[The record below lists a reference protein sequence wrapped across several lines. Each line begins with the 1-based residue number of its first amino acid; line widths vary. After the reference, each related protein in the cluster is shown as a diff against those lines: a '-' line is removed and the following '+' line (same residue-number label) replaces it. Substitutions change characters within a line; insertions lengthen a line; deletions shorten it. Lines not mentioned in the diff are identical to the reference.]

1 MTIFNISDDSTI
13 SNEKPINNHHCV
25 NCMCYKCV
33 CPARSILMRYEPHEI
48 NPYWDN
54 NCYGQCIVCTDHG
67 HDTTCEICYTR
78 DRASNALRTSMAS
91 ISIDDYLK

>member
-13 SNEKPINNHHCV
+13 SNEK
-25 NCMCYKCV
+25 
-33 CPARSILMRYEPHEI
+33 PHEI

-91 ISIDDYLK
+91 ISIDDYLKSKHIDTTLTLIGINSSSPKALKTLN